1 MLDEIPKDMHDDA
14 GWFRHFRMTKYLPA
28 ISGKYDAATKMTED
42 DATATKAVMTA
53 YSAAAIDIL
62 MFTSIPPKNFAADL
76 AETFRLTPQHLLLLQ
91 VDDFSRLA
99 QRSTIT
105 VSEKLAEAGFL
116 LDKGTV
122 VGFRLPADAQRPKRP
137 QPPPQP

>member
-28 ISGKYDAATKMTED
+28 IAGKYDAATKLTED
-42 DATATKAVMTA
+42 DAKATKAVMTA

-62 MFTSIPPKNFAADL
+62 MFTSAPSKNFAAEL
-76 AETFRLTPQHLLLLQ
+76 ADTFNLTPQHLLLLP

-105 VSEKLAEAGFL
+105 VSEKLSQAGFL
-116 LDKGTV
+116 VDNGIV
-122 VGFRLPADAQRPKRP
+122 VGFRLPADATRPKRP